1 MTVLSIIIAAVFFFA
16 DFVTKRYVLSN
27 VSVGETFGSFTPL
40 IDFTYVQNT
49 GAAFSIMS
57 GKMGVLSIV
66 SVAFCISV
74 VVYWILKRP
83 TQRLLCISLAMIFGG
98 ALGNA
103 VDRIFYGFVVD
114 FIETTF
120 IDFPVFNIADIGITV
135 GVALL
140 MIHFI
145 FFDKEESNG

>member
-1 MTVLSIIIAAVFFFA
+1 MLS
-16 DFVTKRYVLSN
+16 L
-27 VSVGETFGSFTPL
+27 
-40 IDFTYVQNT
+40 
-49 GAAFSIMS
+49 
-57 GKMGVLSIV
+57 V
-66 SVAFCISV
+66 SVAFCVGV
-74 VVYWILKRP
+74 VVYWILKKP
-83 TQRLLCISLAMIFGG
+83 TQKLFCVSLAMIFGG

-103 VDRIFYGFVVD
+103 IDRIFYGFVVD

-145 FFDKEESNG
+145 FFDKEENDG

>member
-1 MTVLSIIIAAVFFFA
+1 MTVLSIIIAAVFFFS
-16 DFVTKRYVLSN
+16 DFFVKRYILAN
-27 VSVGETFGSFTPL
+27 ISVGETFGRFTSL
-40 IDFTYVQNT
+40 FDFTYVQNT

-57 GKMGVLSIV
+57 GKMGILSLV
-66 SVAFCISV
+66 SVAFCVGV
-74 VVYWILKRP
+74 VVYWILKKP
-83 TQRLLCISLAMIFGG
+83 TQKLFCVSLAMIFGG

-103 VDRIFYGFVVD
+103 IDRIFYGFVVD

-145 FFDKEESNG
+145 FFDKEENNG